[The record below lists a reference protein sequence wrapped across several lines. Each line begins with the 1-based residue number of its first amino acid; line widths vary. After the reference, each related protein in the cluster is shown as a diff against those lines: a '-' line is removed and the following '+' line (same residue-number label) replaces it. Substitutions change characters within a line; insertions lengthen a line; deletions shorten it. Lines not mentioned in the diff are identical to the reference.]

1 MYQAFEISGV
11 ITKIEDV
18 VSFSE
23 KYKEKVFVVKYD
35 SSPDYSY
42 SVALTLANTK
52 IGMIDPYAVGDSVI
66 VNFNMSSRNVKGS
79 YYTKLNV
86 WKIDFQK

>member
-23 KYKEKVFVVKYD
+23 KYKEKVFVVKYH

-42 SVALTLANTK
+42 NVALTLANTK
-52 IGMIDPYAVGDSVI
+52 IGMIDPYVVGDSV
-66 VNFNMSSRNVKGS
+66 VVSFNVSSRKFNDS